1 MASAILR
8 GLVDRA
14 PLVLPRPSSDLVAA
28 ASRALPMAKIVLACL
43 QEQLLTVA
51 CDHAADS
58 PQMSVAVWIGEG
70 SDLSIRQVT
79 AGDSL
84 EAGFR
89 SALIMLQ
96 AEMLDVCMQLRH
108 RWPMNAR
115 PPVIGVVTDG
125 TGLAISSGH
134 PSGLS
139 PEWLTE
145 HLDGQSLATAII
157 PFGRDG
163 PTALTVEQA
172 FGDLSR

>member
-1 MASAILR
+1 M
-8 GLVDRA
+8 
-14 PLVLPRPSSDLVAA
+14 AA
-28 ASRALPMAKIVLACL
+28 ASRALPMAKFVLTCL
-43 QEQLLTVA
+43 KEQLLTVA
-51 CDHAADS
+51 CDHASDS

-70 SDLSIRQVT
+70 TDFSIRQVT

-157 PFGRDG
+157 PFGRAAS
-163 PTALTVEQA
+163 TALSAEQT
-172 FGDLSR
+172 FGEVSR

>member
-1 MASAILR
+1 
-8 GLVDRA
+8 
-14 PLVLPRPSSDLVAA
+14 
-28 ASRALPMAKIVLACL
+28 MAKIVLACL
-43 QEQLLTVA
+43 KEQFLTVA
-51 CDHAADS
+51 CDHASDS

-70 SDLSIRQVT
+70 ADLSIRQVT

-125 TGLAISSGH
+125 LGLAISSGH

-139 PEWLTE
+139 PEWMTE
-145 HLDGQSLATAII
+145 HLNGQSLATAII
-157 PFGRDG
+157 PFGLDG
-163 PTALTVEQA
+163 SMARSAQQA
-172 FGDLSR
+172 VGELHR